1 MQHSTDFGCSANLA
15 SALRPA
21 VSPRPAGDSR
31 CAPRTPYLH
40 DPAGMP
46 PPVCWCLPAADRICH
61 AVTFSLEEDLSFL
74 KDHIDEEDLVY
85 NSYVQGLLTTGL
97 MYQSV
102 IDGNDESKY
111 SFTPLAG
118 LVDQYAVS
126 YENLERYPNPMQ
138 ITDGQTILR
147 QQISPKALT
156 NDEMDDILRKI

>member
-1 MQHSTDFGCSANLA
+1 M
-15 SALRPA
+15 
-21 VSPRPAGDSR
+21 
-31 CAPRTPYLH
+31 
-40 DPAGMP
+40 
-46 PPVCWCLPAADRICH
+46 
-61 AVTFSLEEDLSFL
+61 SFL

-111 SFTPLAG
+111 SFTPLAR

-126 YENLERYPNPMQ
+126 YENLERYPNPKQ
-138 ITDGQTILR
+138 ITDVQTILR

-156 NDEMDDILRKI
+156 DDDMDDILRKI